1 MKKLPLQSRRDTI
14 ACAASAMIS
23 GLRQS
28 AAIASPPSANRTA
41 AVSIAVSGQSE
52 LTPTRPFSS
61 AAMPSVHRLMP
72 NLAIV

>member
-1 MKKLPLQSRRDTI
+1 
-14 ACAASAMIS
+14 MIS
-23 GLRQS
+23 TLRHS
-28 AAIASPPSANRTA
+28 AAIASPPSAKRTA

-52 LTPTRPFSS
+52 LTATPRPLNS